1 MHLHSGNYVG
11 GQMNGAVQAIING
24 YFLQTGLEHDRQ
36 QIKNEIGQLKSL
48 YSFWRMLQAHTG
60 LGRKLDGSIDVES
73 HFWKTNIKVHSFYVL

>member
-1 MHLHSGNYVG
+1 
-11 GQMNGAVQAIING
+11 MNGAVQAIING